1 VASAAAH
8 QTMLSD
14 AKLRAAFDFIDA
26 DADGQISKG
35 APTSA
40 VLPCLVCMAH
50 AHAPGN
56 VSLRG
61 WCQCASLQCSP
72 KSPLCIAEDF
82 HHMLTELDV
91 DTAEAETLM
100 HLAGVHLFDTYTC
113 KMVSSG
119 CARESK

>member
-40 VLPCLVCMAH
+40 VPPSLVCMAH

-61 WCQCASLQCSP
+61 WC
-72 KSPLCIAEDF
+72 
-82 HHMLTELDV
+82 
-91 DTAEAETLM
+91 
-100 HLAGVHLFDTYTC
+100 
-113 KMVSSG
+113 
-119 CARESK
+119 